1 MPTKTFFNLQD
12 EKKNK
17 IIEASKNEFS
27 RYSFYD
33 ASINRIIKEAGISRG
48 SFYQYFDNKEDLF
61 IYILDDYKNI
71 IIQWI
76 KEKVKD
82 NKYDIF
88 ELLLLV
94 YDYVTD
100 AKIGEKDKQLLIT
113 IISNMDIKLTQHLMS
128 FLKIEEINDKC
139 SDFTMLVD
147 MSKLR
152 IKEEEEI
159 MMLHNVLMNIMM
171 NQIALF
177 FSKNEDSSKCKED
190 LIKQFNLVKY
200 GVIES

>member
-17 IIEASKNEFS
+17 IIEVSKNEFS

-48 SFYQYFDNKEDLF
+48 SFYQYFNNKEDLF

-100 AKIGEKDKQLLIT
+100 AKIGGKDKQLLIT
-113 IISNMDIKLTQHLMS
+113 IISNMDIKLTQHLMG

-152 IKEEEEI
+152 IKEAEEI
-159 MMLHNVLMNIMM
+159 MMLNNVLMNIMM

-177 FSKNEDSSKCKED
+177 FSQNQDSSKCKYD

-200 GVIES
+200 GVIER

>member
-17 IIEASKNEFS
+17 IIEVSKNEFS

-48 SFYQYFDNKEDLF
+48 SFYQYFNNKEDLF

-88 ELLLLV
+88 EL
-94 YDYVTD
+94 
-100 AKIGEKDKQLLIT
+100 
-113 IISNMDIKLTQHLMS
+113 
-128 FLKIEEINDKC
+128 
-139 SDFTMLVD
+139 
-147 MSKLR
+147 
-152 IKEEEEI
+152 
-159 MMLHNVLMNIMM
+159 
-171 NQIALF
+171 
-177 FSKNEDSSKCKED
+177 
-190 LIKQFNLVKY
+190 
-200 GVIES
+200 